1 MNIRQVNLSHIRRDG
16 GTQARAEMNSAA
28 IEDYAHAMASGAK
41 FPPVVLFQDQDIYWL
56 GDGFHRIEAALLAG
70 KKAIPADI
78 RQGGQRQARLF
89 ALGAN
94 TTHGVRRT
102 NADKRLAVSILL
114 DDPEWGQWSNRQIAE
129 LIGVS
134 HQFINNMR
142 IERVAT
148 VASSSNYDAPALEP
162 MEPEVEP
169 IDSEEPSDPTTPADE
184 PLATLGGT
192 ECDGPQAQEEKP
204 KPAPKPEPSENPGEL
219 AKLRERIAE
228 LEAENEA
235 LRTAKEEALSLLEE
249 MKLDLE
255 SANRTLDAE
264 NLLEQFQ
271 KEVHRAHAL
280 CTSYQ
285 TRNTGLMNHNRA
297 LAQDVKRYASKAERL
312 EKKLK
317 GIEAPPEPEA
327 ETPQTPPDDPDW
339 FTREGIG
346 A

>member
-1 MNIRQVNLSHIRRDG
+1 MNIRQINLSHIRRDG

-28 IEDYAHAMASGAK
+28 IEDYAHAMAAGAK

-94 TTHGVRRT
+94 CTHGVRRT

-114 DDPEWGQWSNRQIAE
+114 DDPEWGQWSNRKIADAV
-129 LIGVS
+129 GVS
-134 HQFINNMR
+134 DQFVNNMR
-142 IERVAT
+142 NERVPT
-148 VASSSNYDAPALEP
+148 VGSSSNYDAPAPEP
-162 MEPEVEP
+162 VEPEAEP
-169 IDSEEPSDPTTPADE
+169 KDSEESTDPPIPADE
-184 PLATLGGT
+184 PVDAMGETD
-192 ECDGPQAQEEKP
+192 CDDPQTQED
-204 KPAPKPEPSENPGEL
+204 KPEPAPRPEPSGNPGEL
-219 AKLRERIAE
+219 AKLLERVKE
-228 LEAENEA
+228 LEAENEV

-255 SANRTLDAE
+255 AANRTLDAE

-285 TRNTGLMNHNRA
+285 TRNIGLMNHNRA

-327 ETPQTPPDDPDW
+327 ETPQPPPDDPDW